1 MKIKTVCMILTF
13 LLIAGAGIPAAAVA
27 EVRMPMP
34 VVLPEMVSME
44 YSSGMTDT
52 DFLKLQISPRNSHT
66 ELMPGDSDEITV
78 TVTNKNNVTVPVNL
92 MVVDQPYSEYVFD
105 EDWITITP
113 ESAELGPDD
122 EMEFT
127 ISVTIPEDADRGY
140 YSLQVAFT
148 DAVMPTPY
156 PSPYPMYINA
166 LDLHISVWTPPVI
179 QIQPSYIYDRV
190 ESGKEY
196 DYQINLNNVG
206 EEVIEI
212 APKLGGERVCGY
224 DMGMVQAFEDD
235 AITIDAPSV
244 VPAGGTATV
253 TVHLSVPEDAKGRY
267 EGGLKLNI
275 DDPSIEE
282 WNGMVHLS
290 FEVWT
295 QPTEPFVKTFAVG
308 VAEPI
313 TIEIESNQYRHYTCG
328 GGGGGGK
335 DEDPSFDVTLKESS
349 GNPVTLTRTMATYR
363 GSVNL
368 GGSDCTPPWEIDS
381 SGIYDESRTSY
392 VERYTADGAVGEWE
406 LGILPRYAEGFEY
419 TITIGDAG

>member
-1 MKIKTVCMILTF
+1 MKTRTVSMILTF
-13 LLIAGAGIPAAAVA
+13 LLIAGAGIPAMAVA
-27 EVRMPMP
+27 EVPMP
-34 VVLPEMVSME
+34 ILAPPVVMSME
-44 YSSGMTDT
+44 RSSDLTGT

-66 ELMPGDSDEITV
+66 ELMPGESDEITV
-78 TVTNKNNVTVPVNL
+78 TVTNKNNVAVPVNL

-113 ESAELGPDD
+113 ESAELEADGG
-122 EMEFT
+122 EEEFT
-127 ISVTIPEDADRGY
+127 ISVAIPEEADRGQ

-148 DAVMPTPY
+148 DDVMPTPY

-166 LDLHISVWTPPVI
+166 LDLHISVWKPPVI

-190 ESGKEY
+190 ESGKGY
-196 DYQINLNNVG
+196 DYTVNLKNIG
-206 EEVIEI
+206 EEAIEI
-212 APKLGGERVCGY
+212 DPRLGGERVYGY
-224 DMGMVQAFEDD
+224 GMGMVSAFEDD

-244 VPAGGTATV
+244 VLAGGTATV
-253 TVHLSVPEDAKGRY
+253 TVHLSVPDGAKGRY
-267 EGGLKLNI
+267 EGGLELNI

-282 WNGMVHLS
+282 WNGMIHLS

-328 GGGGGGK
+328 GESGSK
-335 DEDPSFDVTLKESS
+335 DEEPSFDVTLKKTS
-349 GNPVTLTRTMATYR
+349 GDDVTLTRTMATYR

-368 GGSDCTPPWEIDS
+368 GGSDCIPPWEIDS
-381 SGIYDESRTSY
+381 SGMYDEGSTSY
-392 VERYTADGAVGEWE
+392 VERYTADGAVGELE

-419 TITIGDAG
+419 IITIGDAG